1 LRVLISQRL
10 QLLVL
15 PLQRFLL
22 LDDETHLSLP
32 LAHLLVEARR
42 LLFQRLRL
50 LRDALLLLGD
60 PLFQAAQIDG
70 RTRSRLRI

>member
-1 LRVLISQRL
+1 
-10 QLLVL
+10 
-15 PLQRFLL
+15 
-22 LDDETHLSLP
+22 LP